1 MTTFAALIPALAGL
15 LLAIA
20 MITASVIAH
29 RGKAFWGTWMMLIGS
44 IGSTV
49 GSLVAIFGTYL
60 MMTSISASITSS
72 SSSSSSTADSMA
84 LYGMMTGIG
93 SLISLGSLLAF
104 VVGFLGLAVRY
115 GAVNKRVHELETITA
130 SLVSERDQPSNP
142 R

>member
-1 MTTFAALIPALAGL
+1 LDD
-15 LLAIA
+15 
-20 MITASVIAH
+20 VDWQYRQH
-29 RGKAFWGTWMMLIGS
+29 RGLASSHLRNLSDDDFD
-44 IGSTV
+44 
-49 GSLVAIFGTYL
+49 FRQYYL
-60 MMTSISASITSS
+60 NSS
-72 SSSSSSTADSMA
+72 SSSFSTPDSMA
-84 LYGMMTGIG
+84 LYRMMTGIG